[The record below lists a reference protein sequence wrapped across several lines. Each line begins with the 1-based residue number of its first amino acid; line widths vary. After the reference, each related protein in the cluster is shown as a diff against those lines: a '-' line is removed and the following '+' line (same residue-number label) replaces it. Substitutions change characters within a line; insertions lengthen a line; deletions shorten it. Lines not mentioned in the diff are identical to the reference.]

1 VENLARYVDKE
12 EKTRVVVIISAFYR
26 TDIPSSQH
34 RMPVQAAKDTLPF
47 SSGSILTFFY
57 IYVIMNIYQ

>member
-1 VENLARYVDKE
+1 LL
-12 EKTRVVVIISAFYR
+12 SASLR
-26 TDIPSSQH
+26 